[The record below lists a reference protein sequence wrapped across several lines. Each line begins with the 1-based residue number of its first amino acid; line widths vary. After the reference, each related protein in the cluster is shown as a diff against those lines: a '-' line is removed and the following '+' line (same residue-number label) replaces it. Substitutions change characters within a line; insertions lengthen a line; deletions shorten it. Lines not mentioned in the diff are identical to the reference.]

1 MSTAAAPQPLAG
13 PRMRLPGWARR
24 HPGYLLVGACLAL
37 GFLSLAL
44 PSTPTYDP
52 WSWILWGREVLHG
65 DLVTESGPSWKPL
78 PVLFTV
84 PFSLFGD
91 AAPYLWVAIARAG
104 GLLALALAGRLA
116 WRLSGGGVAGVLGG
130 LITAGGLF
138 ISSYFLRTI
147 ALGNSEGM
155 MIAAVLAGF
164 DRHLSG
170 RRDQALLCALAAA
183 LLRPEV
189 WLFVGAYSLY
199 VLIVERRL
207 WKLVVG
213 MWAITFAL
221 WFIPELWGSG
231 SVLRSADR
239 ANTPNPNSPAFAAHP
254 WLALLEKWRPVLVL
268 PMKVGI
274 VASLVLAVVA
284 FVRRRA
290 ESATLALA
298 AFTIAW
304 VGLIAVMTERGFS
317 GNPRYLMPATSM
329 ACVLAGVGWAWILRF
344 ADGQLGRV
352 IKAPRALQVARVAAL
367 VAVVLVVAPYAVD
380 RGKQLRLVFQQ
391 LHYQAIKNGDLT
403 EAVDSVG
410 GRGKVLACGH
420 PSTGSF
426 EVPAVAWHM
435 DVHIDEV
442 SNHPQYPG
450 IVFQTRAT
458 RRGQPAPVLP
468 GWLTY
473 RQLTNTGAWQT
484 VTAGCFPE
492 SHLAF
497 PGPAFRS
504 STLAPP

>member
-1 MSTAAAPQPLAG
+1 MSAGTAPAPAAGLPV
-13 PRMRLPGWARR
+13 RLPGWVQR
-24 HPGYLLVGACLAL
+24 HPGWVLVGACLAL

-78 PVLFTV
+78 PMFFTV
-84 PFSLFGD
+84 PFALFGD
-91 AAPYLWVAIARAG
+91 AAPYLWVAVARAG
-104 GLLALALAGRLA
+104 GLLALALAFRLA
-116 WRLSGGGVAGVLGG
+116 WRLSGGGFTGYAGG
-130 LITAGGLF
+130 LVAVGGLF

-170 RRDQALLCALAAA
+170 RRDQALLCGLAAA

-189 WLFVGAYSLY
+189 WLFVGLYSLY
-199 VLIVERRL
+199 ALIVERRL
-207 WKLVVG
+207 WKLIFG
-213 MWAITFAL
+213 MWALTFAV

-239 ANTPNPNSPAFAAHP
+239 ANTPNPNSPAFAETP
-254 WLALLEKWRPVLVL
+254 WLALLEKWRPVLVF

-274 VASLVLAVVA
+274 VAALVGAVVA
-284 FVRRRA
+284 FVRRRG
-290 ESATLALA
+290 ETATLALA
-298 AFTIAW
+298 AFILVW
-304 VGLIAVMTERGFS
+304 VALIAVMTERGFS
-317 GNPRYLMPATSM
+317 GNPRYLMPATAM
-329 ACVLAGVGWAWILRF
+329 ACVLAGVGWAWILRGF
-344 ADGQLGRV
+344 DRLLSGV
-352 IKAPRALQVARVAAL
+352 IANARALQAVRVGAL
-367 VAVVLVVAPYAVD
+367 VLIALLAAPYALD
-380 RGKQLRLVFQQ
+380 RAKQMRRVFQQ
-391 LHYQAIKNGDLT
+391 LNYQAIKNGDLDKVV
-403 EAVDSVG
+403 ASVG
-410 GRGKVLACGH
+410 GRDKVLACGH

-426 EVPAVAWHM
+426 EVPAVAWHI
-435 DVHIDEV
+435 DVHINEV

-468 GWLTY
+468 GTLPY
-473 RQLTNTGAWQT
+473 RQLTDAGSWQT

-492 SHLAF
+492 SGVAF